1 MAIFYIIAALL
12 AAILIT
18 MLDAWGFAGGAVS
31 VILVLGLMGAAAWV
45 VWSVFLDLLKWVIR
59 LSERAWQALNHFLGK
74 IPLKTFRAR
83 ELNRQINKMHQLRYS
98 YGDEK
103 QQQELA
109 ELEQALKEIE
119 SGK

>member
-1 MAIFYIIAALL
+1 MYILYIIAALL

-18 MLDAWGFAGGAVS
+18 MLGAWQFVGDTAGVLIVVGLIGVAVS
-31 VILVLGLMGAAAWV
+31 MIGLASGI
-45 VWSVFLDLLKWVIR
+45 FFG
-59 LSERAWQALNHFLGK
+59 LSERAWQALNYFLGK

-83 ELNRQINKMHQLRYS
+83 ELKRKINKMHQLRYS

-109 ELEQALKEIE
+109 ELEQALKVIE

>member
-1 MAIFYIIAALL
+1 MNILHIIAALL

-18 MLDAWGFAGGAVS
+18 MLGAWDFVGDAAGVLIIVGLIGIAVS
-31 VILVLGLMGAAAWV
+31 MIGTASG
-45 VWSVFLDLLKWVIR
+45 VFFG
-59 LSERAWQALNHFLGK
+59 LSERASQALNHFLGK

-83 ELNRQINKMHQLRYS
+83 ELKRQINKMHQMRYS

-119 SGK
+119 AGK